1 MITITGEVRKVL
13 DDQYTDSKGNKVSQA
28 VLVLEPA
35 SERKNYEIYLSAAQV
50 RNGAKEAWS
59 KFQGHTASIAVSLF
73 VNHEYKLHKFNA
85 AGDGYPL
92 AAPEK

>member
-50 RNGAKEAWS
+50 RNGAKEA
-59 KFQGHTASIAVSLF
+59 
-73 VNHEYKLHKFNA
+73 
-85 AGDGYPL
+85 
-92 AAPEK
+92 